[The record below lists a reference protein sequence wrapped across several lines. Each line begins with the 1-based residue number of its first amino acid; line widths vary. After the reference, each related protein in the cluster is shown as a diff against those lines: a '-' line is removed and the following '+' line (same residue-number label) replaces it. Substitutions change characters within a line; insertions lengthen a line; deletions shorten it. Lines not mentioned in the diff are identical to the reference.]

1 MVLGRGV
8 WRQPRRSVI
17 VRRLVAARL
26 DSEMTQISAGPISMI
41 RAAYLSV
48 RERSWNRDRS
58 RRIDAML
65 KRERAGAA
73 ATAEWL
79 EAMAMQLLE
88 IRALPQTMDP
98 SR

>member
-1 MVLGRGV
+1 MI
-8 WRQPRRSVI
+8 RSVY
-17 VRRLVAARL
+17 
-26 DSEMTQISAGPISMI
+26 S
-41 RAAYLSV
+41 SV

-65 KRERAGAA
+65 KRERAGVA

-79 EAMAMQLLE
+79 EAMATQLLE
-88 IRALPQTMDP
+88 IRALPETTDL

>member
-1 MVLGRGV
+1 MI
-8 WRQPRRSVI
+8 RSVY
-17 VRRLVAARL
+17 
-26 DSEMTQISAGPISMI
+26 SA
-41 RAAYLSV
+41 V

-65 KRERAGAA
+65 KRERVGVA

-88 IRALPQTMDP
+88 IRALPETTDP

>member
-1 MVLGRGV
+1 
-8 WRQPRRSVI
+8 
-17 VRRLVAARL
+17 
-26 DSEMTQISAGPISMI
+26 MTQISAGPISMI
-41 RAAYLSV
+41 RSAYSAV

-65 KRERAGAA
+65 KRERAGVA
-73 ATAEWL
+73 ATGEWL

-88 IRALPQTMDP
+88 IRALPEPMDR

>member
-1 MVLGRGV
+1 
-8 WRQPRRSVI
+8 
-17 VRRLVAARL
+17 
-26 DSEMTQISAGPISMI
+26 MTQNSAGPISMI
-41 RAAYLSV
+41 RSVYSSV

-65 KRERAGAA
+65 KRERAGVA

-88 IRALPQTMDP
+88 IRALPETMDR

>member
-1 MVLGRGV
+1 MI
-8 WRQPRRSVI
+8 RSVY
-17 VRRLVAARL
+17 
-26 DSEMTQISAGPISMI
+26 S
-41 RAAYLSV
+41 SV

-65 KRERAGAA
+65 KLERVGVA

-88 IRALPQTMDP
+88 IRALPETMDP